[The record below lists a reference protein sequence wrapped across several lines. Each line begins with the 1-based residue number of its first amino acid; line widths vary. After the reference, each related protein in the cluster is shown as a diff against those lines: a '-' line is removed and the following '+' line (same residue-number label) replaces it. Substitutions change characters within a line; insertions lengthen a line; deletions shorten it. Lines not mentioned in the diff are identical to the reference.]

1 MKNKILGFGCLGIGL
16 IALVVIAIAGIMF
29 YVNTNNTL
37 VDMKG
42 QATKQWANVESSYQK
57 SM

>member
-29 YVNTNNTL
+29 YVKS
-37 VDMKG
+37 DKAMG
-42 QATKQWANVESSYQK
+42 QC
-57 SM
+57 